1 MNNYGKNRSIL
12 RLVML
17 FVLSLAMAWTM
28 IPGLIGSTVYAAA
41 GNVPDH
47 SKTLIKNDDGTYTIA
62 LSVTGDAEKVTQPVK
77 TNVIVILDT
86 SGSMD
91 EGTGNTEVTYT
102 PSDQNDRNMYGTND
116 GGQTYFRIY
125 RRGWWPDYY
134 YTTTP
139 DGQTRY
145 NGTRYLRQE
154 ANQTRL
160 EAAQSA
166 INNLAGTL
174 LSKNGQDGN
183 PDDLIQMALVTFA
196 NGSNTARTPTTSQTQ
211 FETAVNNTN
220 ANGGTNWEAGL
231 RTANNIDFGDDDQ
244 TFVIFVSDGNPTFY
258 INDST
263 GNRGGTGYE
272 TEDNIN
278 TSYNQ
283 AVPAAVALA
292 NKVTPNNFFTIGA
305 YGNVDRMES
314 LTTAAGAPG
323 ENYFSAENTA
333 ALQEALA
340 AILEKIEMAG
350 IAEVD
355 ISDGTT
361 DQVSVGSSTAN
372 LLNVDTSSFKY
383 YRAGGTADAGGEKY
397 DSSQNNGLGEEWADA
412 PDATYENSTVDWDLS
427 TVGVLE
433 NGVTYTV
440 TFDCWPSQDT
450 LDYLAD
456 IENGL
461 YDTLPEAA
469 KKYIDKDGNLATNT
483 TASLSYKDTR
493 TGENNEST
501 YDNPD
506 PVTSSA
512 VEQLAVAKEWQNAV
526 DSQQTAPITLD
537 VTRDGTHKY
546 DLSLSSANQWKGSVY
561 VSIGIM
567 RTGENNEMEILTP
580 GHDFTFVEPEAVG
593 YRWEL
598 DIPTVHPMLIDGE
611 LTMLIKVDEE
621 HQPGSA
627 KTYTINGS
635 QYYVGS
641 TGEANLTATNYR
653 RSQLVLTKAVEGED
667 APADTKFPFTM
678 TVNNSKA
685 EEGEAG
691 NYDSDYYVWFLIAD
705 EAGETVKEQG
715 YVTSGATAEMT
726 GGAFTGYYY
735 AESGAA
741 ISAQIPADYS
751 IRFINLPKGSDYR
764 FDEGTLPTGF
774 KFKTADLT
782 KGTDTSFVVG
792 DKYARGTVVDWN
804 SEYETT
810 FTNEY
815 VLTDVTVTKSWVD
828 GSDQDGIRPDNL
840 TLTLNGL
847 PRGET
852 APTPSITKSGN
863 TWTYKW
869 EGVPKYDTTGR
880 ELTYTVTE
888 GTVPEG
894 YEVSGSP
901 AAAGGTITNTHT
913 PEVTEVEVT
922 KSWVDGS
929 DQDGIRPD
937 NLTLTLNGLP
947 SGTTAPTPQITKSG
961 NTWTYKWTGLP
972 KYADGEEIAYTVSEN
987 SVPSGYNVS
996 GSPAAAGGTITN
1008 THTTATTEV
1017 EVTKSWVDGSDQDGI
1032 RPDNLTLTLNG
1043 LPSETTAPTPQITKS
1058 GNTWTYKW
1066 TGLPKYAAGEE
1077 ITYTVS
1083 EETVPTGYEVSGS
1096 PAAAGGTI
1104 TNTHTPAVVDISATK
1119 KWDDE
1124 NDKDGIR
1131 PDSLEL
1137 TLNAPQGVTIP
1148 TPSIAKDGNTWTY
1161 TWKGMPEKS
1170 AGAAIEYTVSEKTV
1184 PEGYKVI
1191 GKSTV
1196 DAGGT
1201 ITNKHTSVN
1210 AQIAGLKVLENYS
1223 GNIPTGKF
1231 FFTITGKSFV
1241 PENEAANS
1249 GDAADQSAQTDA
1261 NNSTSDSASA
1271 PGTDAAVEKAEAK
1284 SEEAQKAA
1292 DEAAATAEKAQTTA
1306 DEAAAKGS
1314 EDAAELQKAADD
1326 AKAAAEDAQNVAD
1339 EAAATAEEVQKSSEE
1354 GQKAEEAKST
1364 DDSKAETDEIKA
1376 DSKGTAEEAKAAD
1389 STEIPL
1395 PEKTKVTNTAEG
1407 TIAFGD
1413 IKFTEPGKY
1422 TYEITESGSMDN
1434 VTNDSETTKEVVVT
1448 VTADADGN
1456 LKATVEPS
1464 GTYQFKFTNTYEPP
1478 HDPGVVS
1485 IDPPVK
1491 KIVEGDAPK
1500 KAETYTFLLRAA
1512 DPSNPMPKAAG
1523 GSQTMYMDI
1532 TGAGEKEFGK
1542 IEFTEEGI
1550 YDYTINEVAGT
1561 NSNCEYDGT
1570 VYTVRAT
1577 VTADADGKLQV
1588 NREYFKDGEAV
1599 DVATFEF
1606 VNTYVSE
1613 SGGVKTG
1620 DDNSLAGW
1628 LTLMLLAGSGFG
1640 CVGYSRRRREN

>member
-1 MNNYGKNRSIL
+1 M
-12 RLVML
+12 
-17 FVLSLAMAWTM
+17 
-28 IPGLIGSTVYAAA
+28 
-41 GNVPDH
+41 
-47 SKTLIKNDDGTYTIA
+47 
-62 LSVTGDAEKVTQPVK
+62 
-77 TNVIVILDT
+77 
-86 SGSMD
+86 
-91 EGTGNTEVTYT
+91 
-102 PSDQNDRNMYGTND
+102 
-116 GGQTYFRIY
+116 
-125 RRGWWPDYY
+125 
-134 YTTTP
+134 
-139 DGQTRY
+139 
-145 NGTRYLRQE
+145 
-154 ANQTRL
+154 
-160 EAAQSA
+160 
-166 INNLAGTL
+166 
-174 LSKNGQDGN
+174 
-183 PDDLIQMALVTFA
+183 
-196 NGSNTARTPTTSQTQ
+196 
-211 FETAVNNTN
+211 
-220 ANGGTNWEAGL
+220 
-231 RTANNIDFGDDDQ
+231 
-244 TFVIFVSDGNPTFY
+244 
-258 INDST
+258 
-263 GNRGGTGYE
+263 
-272 TEDNIN
+272 
-278 TSYNQ
+278 
-283 AVPAAVALA
+283 
-292 NKVTPNNFFTIGA
+292 
-305 YGNVDRMES
+305 
-314 LTTAAGAPG
+314 
-323 ENYFSAENTA
+323 
-333 ALQEALA
+333 
-340 AILEKIEMAG
+340 
-350 IAEVD
+350 
-355 ISDGTT
+355 
-361 DQVSVGSSTAN
+361 
-372 LLNVDTSSFKY
+372 
-383 YRAGGTADAGGEKY
+383 
-397 DSSQNNGLGEEWADA
+397 
-412 PDATYENSTVDWDLS
+412 
-427 TVGVLE
+427 
-433 NGVTYTV
+433 
-440 TFDCWPSQDT
+440 
-450 LDYLAD
+450 
-456 IENGL
+456 
-461 YDTLPEAA
+461 
-469 KKYIDKDGNLATNT
+469 
-483 TASLSYKDTR
+483 
-493 TGENNEST
+493 
-501 YDNPD
+501 
-506 PVTSSA
+506 
-512 VEQLAVAKEWQNAV
+512 
-526 DSQQTAPITLD
+526 
-537 VTRDGTHKY
+537 
-546 DLSLSSANQWKGSVY
+546 
-561 VSIGIM
+561 
-567 RTGENNEMEILTP
+567 
-580 GHDFTFVEPEAVG
+580 
-593 YRWEL
+593 
-598 DIPTVHPMLIDGE
+598 
-611 LTMLIKVDEE
+611 
-621 HQPGSA
+621 
-627 KTYTINGS
+627 
-635 QYYVGS
+635 
-641 TGEANLTATNYR
+641 
-653 RSQLVLTKAVEGED
+653 
-667 APADTKFPFTM
+667 
-678 TVNNSKA
+678 
-685 EEGEAG
+685 
-691 NYDSDYYVWFLIAD
+691 
-705 EAGETVKEQG
+705 
-715 YVTSGATAEMT
+715 
-726 GGAFTGYYY
+726 
-735 AESGAA
+735 
-741 ISAQIPADYS
+741 
-751 IRFINLPKGSDYR
+751 
-764 FDEGTLPTGF
+764 
-774 KFKTADLT
+774 
-782 KGTDTSFVVG
+782 
-792 DKYARGTVVDWN
+792 
-804 SEYETT
+804 
-810 FTNEY
+810 
-815 VLTDVTVTKSWVD
+815 TKSWVD
-828 GSDQDGIRPDNL
+828 GSNQDGIRPSDL
-840 TLTLNGL
+840 ELTLNGL
-847 PRGET
+847 PE
-852 APTPSITKSGN
+852 
-863 TWTYKW
+863 
-869 EGVPKYDTTGR
+869 
-880 ELTYTVTE
+880 
-888 GTVPEG
+888 
-894 YEVSGSP
+894 
-901 AAAGGTITNTHT
+901 
-913 PEVTEVEVT
+913 
-922 KSWVDGS
+922 
-929 DQDGIRPD
+929 
-937 NLTLTLNGLP
+937 
-947 SGTTAPTPQITKSG
+947 GTTAPTPEITKSG

-972 KYADGEEIAYTVSEN
+972 KNAD
-987 SVPSGYNVS
+987 
-996 GSPAAAGGTITN
+996 
-1008 THTTATTEV
+1008 
-1017 EVTKSWVDGSDQDGI
+1017 
-1032 RPDNLTLTLNG
+1032 
-1043 LPSETTAPTPQITKS
+1043 
-1058 GNTWTYKW
+1058 
-1066 TGLPKYAAGEE
+1066 GEE

>member
-1 MNNYGKNRSIL
+1 M
-12 RLVML
+12 
-17 FVLSLAMAWTM
+17 
-28 IPGLIGSTVYAAA
+28 
-41 GNVPDH
+41 
-47 SKTLIKNDDGTYTIA
+47 TL
-62 LSVTGDAEKVTQPVK
+62 
-77 TNVIVILDT
+77 
-86 SGSMD
+86 
-91 EGTGNTEVTYT
+91 
-102 PSDQNDRNMYGTND
+102 TND

-1017 EVTKSWVDGSDQDGI
+1017 EVTKSWVDGSNQDGI
-1032 RPDNLTLTLNG
+1032 RPSDLELTLNG
-1043 LPSETTAPTPQITKS
+1043 LPEGATAPTPEITKS

-1066 TGLPKYAAGEE
+1066 TGLPKNAAGEE